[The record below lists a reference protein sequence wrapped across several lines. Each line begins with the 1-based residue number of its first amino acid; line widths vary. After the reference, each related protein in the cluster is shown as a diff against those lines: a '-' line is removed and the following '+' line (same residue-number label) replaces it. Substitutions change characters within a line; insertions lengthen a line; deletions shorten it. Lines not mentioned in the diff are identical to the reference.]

1 MANVTVFSGKYRNID
16 IRNSTFRLVQDVRE
30 GAKGMYITVEDNG
43 SLGQG
48 EGKEVRI
55 RISNREDITVT
66 GKSVAEMTDNE
77 IRKASKE
84 DNVLTIVKPKEPEVE
99 ATPESDEVAIERIRE
114 RFDILDQMA
123 EGTTTGAVRAM
134 IVSGPPGVGKSYGVE
149 KVLEQASLFDKMAQ
163 RKNRFEVV
171 KGAMSAIGLYC
182 KLFQFADEGNVLV
195 FDDCDSILL
204 DDLSLNILKAALDSS
219 KKRTIS
225 WNIDSNMLRREGVPD
240 RFDFKGSVIFIT
252 NIKFEH
258 VRSKKLR
265 DHLDALESRCHYLD
279 LTMDTQRDKF
289 LRIKQIV
296 RDGMLNSY
304 DFVDGAENEIVE
316 YMWEQKNRLRELS
329 LRTVLKI
336 ADLRKMSEQNWKRL
350 AETTI
355 LKRAEVC

>member
-1 MANVTVFSGKYRNID
+1 MANVTIFAGEYRGTKV
-16 IRNSTFRLVQDVRE
+16 RNETFRLVSDVKS
-30 GAKGMYITVEDNG
+30 GSKGMFVTVVDDG
-43 SLGQG
+43 TLGYK
-48 EGKEVRI
+48 GKSVRVKI
-55 RISNREDITVT
+55 KSMEDITVS
-66 GKSVAEMTDNE
+66 GQNIADMSDSQR
-77 IRKASKE
+77 RKANKD
-84 DNVLTIVKPKEPEVE
+84 DNVFSLMVTKEPEVYTESEE
-99 ATPESDEVAIERIRE
+99 AAIERIRE

-134 IVSGPPGVGKSYGVE
+134 IVSGPPGVGKSFGVE

-171 KGAMSAIGLYC
+171 KGAMSALGLYA
-182 KLFQFADEGNVLV
+182 KLYKFSDPGNVLV

-219 KKRTIS
+219 KKRYIS
-225 WNIDSNMLRREGVPD
+225 WNTDSRMLSNEGIPD
-240 RFDFKGSVIFIT
+240 RFEFKGSVIFIT

-258 VRSKKLR
+258 VRSKKLK

-296 RDGMLNSY
+296 RDGMLDSY
-304 DFVDGAENEIVE
+304 DFEDGAAQEIVD
-316 YMWEQKNRLRELS
+316 YMWEMKGRLRELS

-336 ADLRKMSEQNWKRL
+336 ADLRKMSAHNWKRL

>member
-1 MANVTVFSGKYRNID
+1 MANVTIFAGEYRGTKVKNETFS
-16 IRNSTFRLVQDVRE
+16 LVSDVKS
-30 GAKGMYITVEDNG
+30 GSKGMFVTVRDNG
-43 SLGQG
+43 TLGYK
-48 EGKEVRI
+48 GKSVRVKI
-55 RISNREDITVT
+55 KSMEDITVSGQT
-66 GKSVAEMTDNE
+66 IADMSDSQR
-77 IRKASKE
+77 RKANKD
-84 DNVLTIVKPKEPEVE
+84 DNVFSLMVTKEPEVYTE
-99 ATPESDEVAIERIRE
+99 TDEQAIERIRE

-134 IVSGPPGVGKSYGVE
+134 IVSGPPGVGKSFGVE
-149 KVLEQASLFDKMAQ
+149 KVLEEASLFDKMAQ

-171 KGAMSAIGLYC
+171 KGAMSALGLYA
-182 KLFQFADEGNVLV
+182 KLYQFADAGNVLV

-225 WNIDSNMLRREGVPD
+225 WNTDSSMLRREGVPD
-240 RFDFKGSVIFIT
+240 RFEFKGSVIFIT

-258 VRSKKLR
+258 VRSKKLK

-296 RDGMLNSY
+296 RDGMLDSY
-304 DFVDGAENEIVE
+304 DFEDGAAQEIVD
-316 YMWEQKNRLRELS
+316 YMWEMKSRLRELS

-336 ADLRKMSEQNWKRL
+336 ADLRKMSEHNWKRL

-355 LKRAEVC
+355 LKRAEV

>member
-1 MANVTVFSGKYRNID
+1 MANVTIFAGEYRGTKVKNE
-16 IRNSTFRLVQDVRE
+16 TFRLVADVKT
-30 GAKGMYITVEDNG
+30 GAKGMFVTVVDNG
-43 SLGQG
+43 VLGTKG
-48 EGKEVRI
+48 NNARVKI
-55 RISNREDITVT
+55 KSMEDITVS
-66 GKSVAEMTDNE
+66 GQNIADMSDGQR
-77 IRKASKE
+77 RKANKD
-84 DNVLTIVKPKEPEVE
+84 DNVFSLMVTKEPEVYTE
-99 ATPESDEVAIERIRE
+99 TDEQAIERIRE

-134 IVSGPPGVGKSYGVE
+134 IVSGPPGVGKSFGVE

-171 KGAMSAIGLYC
+171 KGAMSALGLYA
-182 KLFQFADEGNVLV
+182 KLYQFADAGNVLV

-225 WNIDSNMLRREGVPD
+225 WNTDSSMLRREGVPD
-240 RFDFKGSVIFIT
+240 RFEFKGSVIFIT

-258 VRSKKLR
+258 VRSKKLK

-296 RDGMLNSY
+296 RDGMLDSY
-304 DFVDGAENEIVE
+304 DFEDGASQEIVD
-316 YMWEQKNRLRELS
+316 YMWEMKSRLRELS

-336 ADLRKMSEQNWKRL
+336 ADLRKMSAHNWKRL

-355 LKRAEVC
+355 LKRAEA

>member
-1 MANVTVFSGKYRNID
+1 MANVTIFAGEYRGTKVKNE
-16 IRNSTFRLVQDVRE
+16 TFRLIADVKS
-30 GAKGMYITVEDNG
+30 GAKGMYVTVQDNG
-43 SLGQG
+43 VLGIKG
-48 EGKEVRI
+48 NNARVKI
-55 RISNREDITVT
+55 KSMEDITVS
-66 GKSVAEMTDNE
+66 GQNIADMSDSQR
-77 IRKASKE
+77 RKANKD
-84 DNVLTIVKPKEPEVE
+84 DNVFSLMVTKEPEVYTE
-99 ATPESDEVAIERIRE
+99 TDEQAIERIRE

-134 IVSGPPGVGKSYGVE
+134 IVSGPPGVGKSFGVE
-149 KVLEQASLFDKMAQ
+149 KVLEEASLFDKMAD

-171 KGAMSAIGLYC
+171 KGAMSALGLYA
-182 KLFQFADEGNVLV
+182 KLYKFSDEGNVLV

-219 KKRTIS
+219 KKRYIS
-225 WNIDSNMLRREGVPD
+225 WNTDSSMLGREGIPD
-240 RFDFKGSVIFIT
+240 RFEFKGSVIFIT

-258 VRSKKLR
+258 VRSKKLK

-296 RDGMLNSY
+296 RDGMLDSY
-304 DFVDGAENEIVE
+304 DFEEHAAQEIVD
-316 YMWEQKNRLRELS
+316 YMWEMKSRLRELS

-336 ADLRKMSEQNWKRL
+336 ADLRKMSEHNWKRL

-355 LKRAEVC
+355 LKRAEM

>member
-1 MANVTVFSGKYRNID
+1 MANVTIFAGEYRGTKV
-16 IRNSTFRLVQDVRE
+16 RNETFRLVSDVKS
-30 GAKGMYITVEDNG
+30 GSKGMFVTVVDDG
-43 SLGQG
+43 TLGYK
-48 EGKEVRI
+48 GKSVRVKI
-55 RISNREDITVT
+55 KSMEDITVS
-66 GKSVAEMTDNE
+66 GQNIADMSDSQR
-77 IRKASKE
+77 RKANKD
-84 DNVLTIVKPKEPEVE
+84 DNVFSLMVTKEPEVFTE
-99 ATPESDEVAIERIRE
+99 TDEQAIERIRE

-134 IVSGPPGVGKSYGVE
+134 IVSGPPGVGKSFGVE

-171 KGAMSAIGLYC
+171 KGAMSALGLYA
-182 KLFQFADEGNVLV
+182 KLYKFSDEGNVLV

-219 KKRTIS
+219 KKRYIS
-225 WNIDSNMLRREGVPD
+225 WNTDSSMLGREGIPD
-240 RFDFKGSVIFIT
+240 RFEFKGSVIFIT

-258 VRSKKLR
+258 VRSKKLK

-289 LRIKQIV
+289 LRITQIV
-296 RDGMLNSY
+296 RDGMLDSY
-304 DFVDGAENEIVE
+304 DFEDGAAQEIVD
-316 YMWEQKNRLRELS
+316 YMWEMKSRLRELS

-336 ADLRKMSEQNWKRL
+336 ADLRKMSAHNWKRL

-355 LKRAEVC
+355 LKRAEV

>member
-1 MANVTVFSGKYRNID
+1 MANVTIFAGEYRGTKVKNE
-16 IRNSTFRLVQDVRE
+16 TFRLVSDVKT
-30 GAKGMYITVEDNG
+30 GAKGMFVTVVDSG
-43 SLGQG
+43 VLGTKG
-48 EGKEVRI
+48 NNVRVKI
-55 RISNREDITVT
+55 KSMEDITVS
-66 GKSVAEMTDNE
+66 GQNIADMSD
-77 IRKASKE
+77 IQRRKANKD
-84 DNVLTIVKPKEPEVE
+84 DNVFSLMVTKEPEVYTE
-99 ATPESDEVAIERIRE
+99 TDEQAIERIRE

-134 IVSGPPGVGKSYGVE
+134 IVSGPPGVGKSFGVE

-182 KLFQFADEGNVLV
+182 KLYQFADEGNVLV

-225 WNIDSNMLRREGVPD
+225 WNTDSSMLRREGVPD
-240 RFDFKGSVIFIT
+240 RFEFKGSVIFIT

-258 VRSKKLR
+258 VRSKKLK

-296 RDGMLNSY
+296 RDGMLDSY
-304 DFVDGAENEIVE
+304 DFEDGAAQEIVD
-316 YMWEQKNRLRELS
+316 YMWEMKSRLRELS

-336 ADLRKMSEQNWKRL
+336 ADLRKMSAHNWKKL

>member
-1 MANVTVFSGKYRNID
+1 MANVTIFAGEYRGTKVKNE
-16 IRNSTFRLVQDVRE
+16 TFRLVSDVKS
-30 GAKGMYITVEDNG
+30 GAKGMYVTVQDTG
-43 SLGQG
+43 SLGYK
-48 EGKEVRI
+48 GKNVRI
-55 RISNREDITVT
+55 KIKSIEDITVSGQT
-66 GKSVAEMTDNE
+66 IADMSDSQRT
-77 IRKASKE
+77 KANK
-84 DNVLTIVKPKEPEVE
+84 DVNVFSLVTTKEPEVYTE
-99 ATPESDEVAIERIRE
+99 TDEQAIERIRE

-149 KVLEQASLFDKMAQ
+149 KVLEQASLFDKMAN

-171 KGAMSAIGLYC
+171 KGAMSALGLYA
-182 KLFQFADEGNVLV
+182 KLYKFSDAGNVLV

-219 KKRTIS
+219 KKRYIS
-225 WNIDSNMLRREGVPD
+225 WNTDSNMLGREGIPD
-240 RFDFKGSVIFIT
+240 RFEFKGSVIFIT

-258 VRSKKLR
+258 VRSKKLK

-296 RDGMLNSY
+296 RDGMLDSY
-304 DFVDGAENEIVE
+304 DFEDTAAQEIVD
-316 YMWEQKNRLRELS
+316 YMWEMKSRLRELS

-336 ADLRKMSEQNWKRL
+336 ADLRKMSEHNWRRL

>member
-1 MANVTVFSGKYRNID
+1 MANVTIFAGEYRGTKV
-16 IRNSTFRLVQDVRE
+16 RNQTFRLVSDVKT
-30 GAKGMYITVEDNG
+30 GSKGMFVTIEDDG
-43 SLGQG
+43 TLGYP
-48 EGKEVRI
+48 GKAI
-55 RISNREDITVT
+55 RVKVKTMEDITVSGQT
-66 GKSVAEMTDNE
+66 IADMSDSQ
-77 IRKASKE
+77 RKKANKD
-84 DNVLTIVKPKEPEVE
+84 DNVFSLVTTKEPEVYTE
-99 ATPESDEVAIERIRE
+99 TDEQAIERIRE

-134 IVSGPPGVGKSYGVE
+134 IVSGPPGVGKSFGVE

-171 KGAMSAIGLYC
+171 KGAMSALGLYA
-182 KLFQFADEGNVLV
+182 KLYKFSDEGNVLV

-219 KKRTIS
+219 KKRMIS
-225 WNIDSNMLRREGVPD
+225 WNTDSSMLGREGIPD
-240 RFDFKGSVIFIT
+240 RFEFKGSVIFIT

-258 VRSKKLR
+258 VRSKKLK

-279 LTMDTQRDKF
+279 LTMDTQRDKM

-296 RDGMLNSY
+296 ADGMLDSY
-304 DFVDGAENEIVE
+304 DFEDGAAQEIVDFV
-316 YMWEQKNRLRELS
+316 WEQKNRLRELS

-336 ADLRKMSEQNWKRL
+336 ADLRKMSAHNWKRL

>member
-1 MANVTVFSGKYRNID
+1 MANVTIFAGEYRGTKVKNE
-16 IRNSTFRLVQDVRE
+16 TFRLVSDVKT
-30 GAKGMYITVEDNG
+30 GAKGMFVTVIDNG
-43 SLGQG
+43 VLGTKG
-48 EGKEVRI
+48 NNVRVKI
-55 RISNREDITVT
+55 KSMEDITVS
-66 GKSVAEMTDNE
+66 GQNIADMSDSQR
-77 IRKASKE
+77 RKANKD
-84 DNVLTIVKPKEPEVE
+84 DNVFSLMVTKEPEVYVESEE
-99 ATPESDEVAIERIRE
+99 AAIERIRE

-134 IVSGPPGVGKSYGVE
+134 IVSGPPGVGKSFGVE

-171 KGAMSAIGLYC
+171 KGAMSALGLYA
-182 KLFQFADEGNVLV
+182 KLYQFADAGNVLV

-225 WNIDSNMLRREGVPD
+225 WNTDSSMLRREGVPD
-240 RFDFKGSVIFIT
+240 RFEFKGSVIFIT

-258 VRSKKLR
+258 VRSKKLK

-296 RDGMLNSY
+296 RDGMLDSY
-304 DFVDGAENEIVE
+304 DFEDGAANEIVE

-336 ADLRKMSEQNWKRL
+336 ADLRKMSAHNWKRL